1 MNITKEQEELG
12 TPITQEE
19 MAANYNA
26 WWDSLTNEDK
36 EKLFKEQEEAESQH
50 INSIPPPTL

>member
-19 MAANYNA
+19 MTANYNA
-26 WWDSLTNEDK
+26 WWDSLTDEDK
-36 EKLFKEQEEAESQH
+36 AKLYKEQEEAESQY
-50 INSIPPPTL
+50 INSIPPENL

>member
-19 MAANYNA
+19 RTANYNA

-36 EKLFKEQEEAESQH
+36 EKLYKEQEEAESQY
-50 INSIPPPTL
+50 INSIPPENL